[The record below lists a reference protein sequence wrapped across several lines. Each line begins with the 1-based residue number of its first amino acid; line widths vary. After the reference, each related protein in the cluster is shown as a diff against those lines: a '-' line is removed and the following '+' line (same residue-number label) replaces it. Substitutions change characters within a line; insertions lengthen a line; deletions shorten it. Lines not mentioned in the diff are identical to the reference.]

1 MFGIAVSS
9 SSPAVAARC
18 AHARAGVG
26 AVATQNITD
35 PTLGFAGLQL
45 MASGLSAPQALA
57 RLCAESPHIA
67 YRQLALVDRN
77 GEAAG
82 YSGGKTLGTH
92 AIEQRANV
100 IAAGNLLR
108 SEDVP
113 RRMVDA
119 FEDHSDAELGDRMI
133 AAMWAA
139 VAAGGEEGLVHS
151 AGMLLVRDVDW
162 PIADLRIDWHET
174 DPIEALA
181 NLWARWKPQM
191 EAYILRARDP
201 SSAPAFGVPGDR

>member
-1 MFGIAVSS
+1 
-9 SSPAVAARC
+9 
-18 AHARAGVG
+18 VG

-35 PTLGFAGLQL
+35 PTLGFAGLRL
-45 MASGLSAPQALA
+45 MASGHSAQQALA
-57 RLCAESPHIA
+57 RLRAESPHIA

-77 GEAAG
+77 GAAAG
-82 YSGGKTLGTH
+82 YSGEKTLGTH
-92 AIEQRANV
+92 AIEQRANA

-108 SEDVP
+108 SEAVP

-119 FEDHSDAELGDRMI
+119 FEDNPDAELADRII
-133 AAMWAA
+133 AAMRAA

-151 AGMLLVRDVDW
+151 AGLLVVRDVDW

-181 NLWARWKPQM
+181 ELWLRWKPQM
-191 EAYILRARDP
+191 EAYVVRARDP
-201 SSAPAFGVPGDR
+201 VSAPAFGVPGDR